1 MHANVKDIVTFYW
14 NVLNCVSCE
23 LRVTLRSYGFS
34 FVLKGCIIFNIILY
48 CDMKSKAKHFIVA
61 FNDVL

>member
-23 LRVTLRSYGFS
+23 LLYEVTGFHLCLKV
-34 FVLKGCIIFNIILY
+34 VLFLILIY
-48 CDMKSKAKHFIVA
+48 TVT
-61 FNDVL
+61 